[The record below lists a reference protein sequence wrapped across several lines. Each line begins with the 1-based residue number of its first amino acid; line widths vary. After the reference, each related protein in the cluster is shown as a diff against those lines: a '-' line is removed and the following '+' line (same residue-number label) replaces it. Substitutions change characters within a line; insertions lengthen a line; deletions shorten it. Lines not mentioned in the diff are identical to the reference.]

1 MSELKTISGK
11 EIREEL
17 DYNTIGV
24 DPDDK
29 EFNGLELAE
38 TQYYIKSEADK
49 VIAKLKADYSA
60 EVEELCIEKTN
71 VDTLEQ
77 AWKRS
82 QRALWKE
89 RADNASRIECMFRT
103 LSDIED
109 DDTRTYW
116 IFGNKWERVFYH
128 LKCHRMKTAYDW
140 TMIWETVACKCRAM
154 ADKYGEGK

>member
-77 AWKRS
+77 AWKQS
-82 QRALWKE
+82 QRALWLMRAYFCGRSSEYFSGMASRCKIGQEDFYKEVSE
-89 RADNASRIECMFRT
+89 RAQRYLRAC
-103 LSDIED
+103 
-109 DDTRTYW
+109 Y
-116 IFGNKWERVFYH
+116 
-128 LKCHRMKTAYDW
+128 KCQ
-140 TMIWETVACKCRAM
+140 AM
-154 ADKYGEGK
+154 VKRYGEDK